1 MDARPKAF
9 VLSAGAFEAPA
20 GLAGTF
26 YVPADST
33 KAFGRFAPQPPMQ
46 RPRFARAL
54 HRHLLPLGE
63 GHGLAPI

>member
-26 YVPADST
+26 YLPAEST
-33 KAFGRFAPQPPMQ
+33 KAFGLFAPCM
-46 RPRFARAL
+46 L
-54 HRHLLPLGE
+54 KG
-63 GHGLAPI
+63 